1 MACGGWAQNNYITEI
16 KNIFNLP
23 NLIFLDLYNNCIQVG
38 NRTSTPPRRGKKGHA

>member
-1 MACGGWAQNNYITEI
+1 MLWLWWWAQNNYITEI

-38 NRTSTPPRRGKKGHA
+38 NWTPTPQQEKKKAP